1 MRMSNSKNLFKE
13 EELDWKH
20 YQGGEDFD
28 YHIDYSDA
36 VLDAREDGR
45 LEILVKWEPNSYCH
59 LHKHTADTS
68 SVVLKGEL
76 HVCDFDIK
84 TGELTNKRVRKVGDF
99 VHKESGDIHMERGG
113 PEGALVFFMI
123 YDSSGKG
130 NLAESI
136 TKSGKVISSSNIKN
150 ILKRISK

>member
-1 MRMSNSKNLFKE
+1 MGKPKNLFKQD
-13 EELDWKH
+13 ELNWKH
-20 YQGGEDFD
+20 YSGGENFD

-45 LEILVKWEPNSYCH
+45 LEILVKWEANSYCH
-59 LHKHTADTS
+59 LHKHTAETS

-76 HVCDFDIK
+76 HVSDFDVE
-84 TGELTNKRVRKVGDF
+84 TGKETNKRIRNVGDF
-99 VHKESGDIHMERGG
+99 VYKEAGDIHMEKGG
-113 PEGALVFFMI
+113 PEGALVLFMI
-123 YDSSGKG
+123 YDPSGQG

-150 ILKRISK
+150 ILKRIFN

>member
-1 MRMSNSKNLFKE
+1 MGKPKNLFKQD
-13 EELDWKH
+13 ELIWKH
-20 YQGGEDFD
+20 YSGGENFD

-76 HVCDFDIK
+76 HVSDFDIE
-84 TGELTNKRVRKVGDF
+84 TGKETNKRIRNVGDF
-99 VHKESGDIHMERGG
+99 VHKEAGDIHMEKGG
-113 PEGALVFFMI
+113 PEGALVLFTIF
-123 YDSSGKG
+123 DPSGQG

-136 TKSGKVISSSNIKN
+136 TKCGKVISSSNIKN
-150 ILKRISK
+150 ILKRISN

>member
-1 MRMSNSKNLFKE
+1 MGKPKNLFNE

-20 YQGGEDFD
+20 YQGGKDFD
-28 YHIDYSDA
+28 YHINYSDA

-76 HVCDFDIK
+76 HVSDFDIE
-84 TGELTNKRVRKVGDF
+84 TGKETNKRIRNVGDF
-99 VHKESGDIHMERGG
+99 VHKEAGDIHMEKGG
-113 PEGALVFFMI
+113 PEGALVLFTIF
-123 YDSSGKG
+123 DPSGQG

-150 ILKRISK
+150 ILKRISN